1 LISIYASKQKTKH
14 KTDTMQLR
22 NGKRLQNSNKP
33 VQNSNGNPVQ
43 NNTQIFVETTTRML
57 DVCQKTY
64 ATASPLDKITNVLR
78 VFEFI
83 NQQPIETL
91 TGMHDNYKFLSTIYK
106 KTVGLTCVIIKRS
119 YMETYADHEKV
130 ATIRILSEMYKA
142 RQRVMPILWSAR
154 TNENVRKILD
164 NGDGGGHADLLY
176 RCLKHIVSDESE
188 SCDYMLPSYE
198 ANEYTDVELY
208 DWYLLPNYGKVAES
222 DPYVRN
228 ADVCF
233 GEAIRRFNAMLW
245 A

>member
-1 LISIYASKQKTKH
+1 
-14 KTDTMQLR
+14 MQLR
-22 NGKRLQNSNKP
+22 NGKHLQNSNGKP
-33 VQNSNGNPVQ
+33 VQTVQ
-43 NNTQIFVETTTRML
+43 NNTQTFVETTTRML
-57 DVCQKTY
+57 DVCQRTY
-64 ATASPLDKITNVLR
+64 TTASSIDKIKNVLH

-91 TGMHDNYKFLSTIYK
+91 TGMHDNFKFLSTIYK

-119 YMETYADHEKV
+119 YVETYADHEKV
-130 ATIRILSEMYKA
+130 ATIRILYEMYKA

-154 TNENVRKILD
+154 MNENVRVMLYE
-164 NGDGGGHADLLY
+164 GDRHAELLY
-176 RCLKHIVSDESE
+176 RCIKHIVSDESE
-188 SCDYMLPSYE
+188 SCDYKIPLYE
-198 ANEYTDVELY
+198 ASEYTDVELY
-208 DWYLLPNYGKVAES
+208 DWYLGSNYGKVAES